1 MKPTP
6 IAGAAFVALCLSTI
20 VAAQHQ
26 PQSPFIG
33 RWDMTL
39 TTASGP
45 RPSWLEVQLSGTRTL
60 VGRFVGVAG
69 SARPISKIDAAGD
82 AFSFSIPPQ
91 WERGDKD
98 LHVDGKVDGN
108 RLSGSLTDPSG
119 TRMTWTA
126 ARAPSLNRMGAVEWG
141 DPVELFNGVDTSG
154 WHAQSGAS
162 QWIVVDHTLTSP
174 KSGANLVS
182 DRTFT
187 DFAVHVEFR
196 YPKGS
201 NSGVYLRGRYEVQIE
216 DTAGLPPAVDGLG
229 AIFGFLEPS
238 VAVARKAGEWQ
249 SFDVTLAGRHV
260 TVILNGE
267 TIIANRVI
275 PGITGGAIDSDESAP
290 GPLML
295 QGDHGPIEFRK
306 IIVKPAK

>member
-1 MKPTP
+1 MNVPQ
-6 IAGAAFVALCLSTI
+6 IAGAAIVALCLSGV
-20 VAAQHQ
+20 VAAQRE
-26 PQSPFIG
+26 PSSPFIG

-69 SARPISKIDAAGD
+69 SARPISTIDVAGD

-98 LHVDGKVDGN
+98 LHVDGRIDGD
-108 RLSGSLTDPSG
+108 RLAGSLTDPSG

-126 ARAPSLNRMGAVEWG
+126 VRAPSLTRVNPVEWG
-141 DPVELFNGVDTSG
+141 DPIELFNGSDTSG
-154 WHAQSGAS
+154 WHPQSGAN

-187 DFAVHVEFR
+187 DFALHIEFR
-196 YPKGS
+196 YSTGS

-216 DTAGLPPAVDGLG
+216 DTAGLPPAVDHLG
-229 AIFGFLEPS
+229 AIYGFLEPTED
-238 VAVARKAGEWQ
+238 VARKAGEWQ

-267 TIIANRVI
+267 TIIANLAI
-275 PGITGGAIDSDESAP
+275 PGITGGALDSDESAA

>member
-1 MKPTP
+1 MKVPQ
-6 IAGAAFVALCLSTI
+6 IAGAATVALCLSGGI
-20 VAAQHQ
+20 AAQRA
-26 PQSPFIG
+26 PSSPFIG

-39 TTASGP
+39 ATASGP

-69 SARPISKIDAAGD
+69 SARPISKIDVAGD

-98 LHVDGKVDGN
+98 LHVDGRFDGD
-108 RLSGSLTDPSG
+108 RLAGSLTDPSG
-119 TRMTWTA
+119 TRMTWIG
-126 ARAPSLNRMGAVEWG
+126 ARAPSLTRVNPVEWG
-141 DPVELFNGVDTSG
+141 DPIELFNGSDTSG
-154 WHAQSGAS
+154 WHVQSGTN

-187 DFAVHVEFR
+187 DFALHLEFR
-196 YPKGS
+196 YSTGS

-216 DTAGLPPAVDGLG
+216 DTAGLPPAVDHLG
-229 AIFGFLEPS
+229 AIYGFLEPTED
-238 VAVARKAGEWQ
+238 VARKAGEWQ

-267 TIIANRVI
+267 TVIANRAI
-275 PGITGGAIDSDESAP
+275 PGITGGALDSDESAP

-306 IIVKPAK
+306 IIVRPAK

>member
-1 MKPTP
+1 
-6 IAGAAFVALCLSTI
+6 
-20 VAAQHQ
+20 
-26 PQSPFIG
+26 
-33 RWDMTL
+33 
-39 TTASGP
+39 
-45 RPSWLEVQLSGTRTL
+45 
-60 VGRFVGVAG
+60 
-69 SARPISKIDAAGD
+69 
-82 AFSFSIPPQ
+82 
-91 WERGDKD
+91 
-98 LHVDGKVDGN
+98 
-108 RLSGSLTDPSG
+108 
-119 TRMTWTA
+119 MTWTA
-126 ARAPSLNRMGAVEWG
+126 ARAPSLDHATPVEWG
-141 DPVELFNGVDTSG
+141 DPIELFNGSNTSG

-187 DFAVHVEFR
+187 DFSAHVEFR
-196 YPKGS
+196 YPAGS

-216 DTAGLPPAVDGLG
+216 DTAGLPPAVDHLG
-229 AIFGFLEPS
+229 AIYGFLEPS
-238 VAVARKAGEWQ
+238 EDVARKAGEWQ

-275 PGITGGAIDSDESAP
+275 PGITGGALDSDESAP

-306 IIVKPAK
+306 IIVRPAR